1 MKRYD
6 SWVTPFLSLDLR
18 GGTLVTISNND
29 EDMLEIKWHD
39 GMWIDVGFIKD
50 ENVYYI
56 TAVASDAPESWNHP
70 ISVTKITERHELVA
84 AIQAEILRCRA

>member
-29 EDMLEIKWHD
+29 EDMLEIKWPD

-70 ISVTKITERHELVA
+70 ISVTRITERHELVA